1 MLVSDLKSESVK
13 YISLYHNLES
23 PEKNKQIETIQRKLS
38 FFSAN
43 MTNMSIQN
51 KMKINWKYFTSM
63 NC

>member
-1 MLVSDLKSESVK
+1 MLVNDLKSESVK

-23 PEKNKQIETIQRKLS
+23 PEKDKQIETIQRKLS
-38 FFSAN
+38 FLSAN
-43 MTNMSIQN
+43 MTNMSIRN

>member
-13 YISLYHNLES
+13 YISLYHNIES